1 LGGLGLLE
9 ALAQELD
16 SVAECAALDQH
27 DEVDGVEVALA
38 VETACEIGSRVGGA
52 VEALTAGAL
61 ESECPF
67 TSLVWQTED
76 VADEIRDVH
85 VVSELVEERLRVSVR
100 HDVQVRAAEI
110 RS

>member
-1 LGGLGLLE
+1 ME

-16 SVAECAALDQH
+16 GVDECAALDGH
-27 DEVDGVEVALA
+27 DEIDGVEVALA
-38 VETACEIGSRVGGA
+38 GETAREIGSRVGGA
-52 VEALTAGAL
+52 VEAVTAGAL
-61 ESECPF
+61 ESEYTF

-85 VVSELVEERLRVSVR
+85 VVSELVEERLRVAVR
-100 HDVQVRAAEI
+100 HGAQVRAAGI